1 MIGHAE
7 RPSNVW
13 DVVWS
18 LSESE
23 GVRLEDGDVDLVG
36 AVKGFNESVSGG
48 LI

>member
-7 RPSNVW
+7 RPSNVC

-18 LSESE
+18 LSECE
-23 GVRLEDGDVDLVG
+23 GVGLGDGDIDLVG
-36 AVKGFNESVSGG
+36 AVKGFNESMSEG

>member
-1 MIGHAE
+1 MISHAE
-7 RPSNVW
+7 RPSNVC

-23 GVRLEDGDVDLVG
+23 GVGLEESKFDLVG
-36 AVKGFNESVSGG
+36 ALKGSNESRSEG

>member
-7 RPSNVW
+7 RPSNVC

-23 GVRLEDGDVDLVG
+23 GVGLEESKVDLVG
-36 AVKGFNESVSGG
+36 AVKGFNESMSEG

>member
-7 RPSNVW
+7 RPSNVC
-13 DVVWS
+13 DVVWN

-23 GVRLEDGDVDLVG
+23 GVRREESKVDMVG
-36 AVKGFNESVSGG
+36 AVKGFNESMSEG

>member
-7 RPSNVW
+7 RPSNVC
-13 DVVWS
+13 DVLWS

-23 GVRLEDGDVDLVG
+23 GVRFEDGDVDLVG
-36 AVKGFNESVSGG
+36 AVKGFKESMSEG

>member
-7 RPSNVW
+7 RPSNVV

-18 LSESE
+18 LSEGE
-23 GVRLEDGDVDLVG
+23 GVGLEDGDVGLVG
-36 AVKGFNESVSGG
+36 AVKGFNESMSEG

>member
-7 RPSNVW
+7 RPSNVV
-13 DVVWS
+13 DVFWS

-23 GVRLEDGDVDLVG
+23 GVGLEDGDVDLVG
-36 AVKGFNESVSGG
+36 AVKGFNESRSGG

>member
-7 RPSNVW
+7 RPSNVC

-18 LSESE
+18 LSEGE
-23 GVRLEDGDVDLVG
+23 GVGLEDVNVDLVG
-36 AVKGFNESVSGG
+36 AVKGFNESRSGG

>member
-7 RPSNVW
+7 RPSNVV

-23 GVRLEDGDVDLVG
+23 SVGLEESKFDLVG
-36 AVKGFNESVSGG
+36 AVKGFNESRSGG

>member
-7 RPSNVW
+7 RPSNVC

-23 GVRLEDGDVDLVG
+23 GVGLEESKVDLVG
-36 AVKGFNESVSGG
+36 AVKGSNCSRSGG

>member
-7 RPSNVW
+7 RPSNVC

-23 GVRLEDGDVDLVG
+23 GVRFEDGDVDLVG
-36 AVKGFNESVSGG
+36 AVKGSNCCTSGG

>member
-7 RPSNVW
+7 RPSNVC

-23 GVRLEDGDVDLVG
+23 GVRLDDGDVDLVG
-36 AVKGFNESVSGG
+36 AVKGSNELRSEG